1 MADPNNDLVIFDLD
15 GTLITPYMENPG
27 KEYHIW
33 SLLPGRREKLQALYN
48 AGVRIAIV
56 TNQAGVAFGHISE
69 YDVFSKIAKVM
80 LRLGFSGQF
89 WQLYDHALGVGMHFG
104 MRCNSNIIPIHVCY
118 SHPNASE
125 RGYVA
130 GHERRKPAPA
140 MLLEALSLHDTMPEH
155 AVFVGDRPEDSE
167 AARAAGISYVWAPDY
182 FSTAAADQPAG
193 SLLRSL
199 DDLYRES

>member
-1 MADPNNDLVIFDLD
+1 MF
-15 GTLITPYMENPG
+15 
-27 KEYHIW
+27 
-33 SLLPGRREKLQALYN
+33 
-48 AGVRIAIV
+48 
-56 TNQAGVAFGHISE
+56 
-69 YDVFSKIAKVM
+69 
-80 LRLGFSGQF
+80 RLGFSGQS
-89 WQLYDHALGVGMHFG
+89 WQSYGHAPRVG
-104 MRCNSNIIPIHVCY
+104 MRCNSNVIPIHVCY

-125 RGYVA
+125 HGYVA

-167 AARAAGISYVWAPDY
+167 AARAAGCGFVWTPDY
-182 FSTAAADQPAG
+182 FSAAAADQPAG

>member
-1 MADPNNDLVIFDLD
+1 MSNDNGLVIFDLD
-15 GTLITPYMENPG
+15 GTLITPYMENPN
-27 KEYHIW
+27 KEYHTW
-33 SLLPGRREKLQALYN
+33 SLLPGRREKLQALYR

-56 TNQAGVAFGHISE
+56 TNQAGVAFGHIE
-69 YDVFSKIAKVM
+69 EHDVYTKISNVM
-80 LRLGFSGQF
+80 AVLGFDSQRWIMCDRVAPAYQHG
-89 WQLYDHALGVGMHFG
+89 DH
-104 MRCNSNIIPIHVCY
+104 IISIHVCY

-125 RGYVA
+125 RGYVS

-182 FSTAAADQPAG
+182 FSAAAADQPAG

>member
-15 GTLITPYMENPG
+15 GTLISAYMENDDRN
-27 KEYHIW
+27 YHNW
-33 SLLPGRREKLQALYN
+33 HVLQGRATKLQALYR

-69 YDVFSKIAKVM
+69 YDVFSKIAKVIIG
-80 LRLGFSGQF
+80 LGFSGQS
-89 WQLYDHALGVGMHFG
+89 WRAYDHASRVGT
-104 MRCNSNIIPIHVCY
+104 RCNSNIIPIHVCY

-182 FSTAAADQPAG
+182 FSAAAADQPAG

-199 DDLYRES
+199 DDLYRGS